1 MSGNGNST
9 LSLLCSAFGPFSTPY
24 TVLRCND
31 LSTPT
36 ELRCAYRAAALQ
48 YHPDRLLLHP
58 HDNDDNGSEGE
69 GEGEV
74 SRSTLKF
81 QAVSAAYQVLMDEG
95 RRAHYDRT
103 GEVLDD
109 NDDYDG
115 NNHDSPLPPPGEE
128 EEGHTL
134 DEQQQHH
141 RWENFFRSVFAVQ
154 SRFVVR
160 YPKSAEEYRGSET
173 ERRDVLRYYKGC
185 CGGDINKV
193 LRVVPYGKEED
204 ISRWMRD
211 IVDPY
216 FGKTGGREEKGRKGM
231 AQAERH
237 SPPFAAKRLRRT
249 VLEDSSSSE
258 EEGGN
263 RGDIADM
270 MEFDEKVRGKIGEEE
285 KVNHSDKDD
294 DDDDD
299 NDVKDFAVHRKGPT
313 PLGDGVSSS
322 IMSKRDKMDYR
333 AARMRKM
340 MAEKEMGHHSRQQ
353 PKKAKAGGISDELL
367 SNLEEK
373 YGQRNQGKKK
383 KKTMSRAH

>member
-1 MSGNGNST
+1 MSSNSNST

-24 TVLRCND
+24 TVLGCND

-95 RRAHYDRT
+95 CRAHYDRT

-160 YPKSAEEYRGSET
+160 YPKSAEEYCGSET

-185 CGGDINKV
+185 GGDMNMV
-193 LRVVPYGKEED
+193 VRVVPYGKEED

-216 FGKTGGREEKGRKGM
+216 FGKTCGREEKGRKGM
-231 AQAERH
+231 AHAEGH
-237 SPPFAAKRLRRT
+237 SPPSAAKKLRRT

-258 EEGGN
+258 EEYSPPS
-263 RGDIADM
+263 A
-270 MEFDEKVRGKIGEEE
+270 MERLRSTVLAFNLAEGKPF
-285 KVNHSDKDD
+285 S
-294 DDDDD
+294 
-299 NDVKDFAVHRKGPT
+299 R
-313 PLGDGVSSS
+313 
-322 IMSKRDKMDYR
+322 SKRNKMDYC
-333 AARMRKM
+333 AAKRRKV
-340 MAEKEMGHHSRQQ
+340 MAEKEMGHHSLQQ
-353 PKKAKAGGISDELL
+353 PLKKAGGISDELL
-367 SNLEEK
+367 TNLEEK
-373 YGQRNQGKKK
+373 YGNRGKKK
-383 KKTMSRAH
+383 KKKEEEKKKKAL

>member
-58 HDNDDNGSEGE
+58 HANDDNGSEGE
-69 GEGEV
+69 GEV
-74 SRSTLKF
+74 SRCTLKF

-95 RRAHYDRT
+95 HRSHYDRT

-115 NNHDSPLPPPGEE
+115 NNHDSPVPPPGKEE
-128 EEGHTL
+128 ECHPL

-141 RWENFFRSVFAVQ
+141 RWENFFCSVFAVQ
-154 SRFVVR
+154 SRFVMR
-160 YPKSAEEYRGSET
+160 HPKSAEEYCGSEI
-173 ERRDVLRYYKGC
+173 ERRDVLHYYKT
-185 CGGDINKV
+185 CGGDMNKV
-193 LRVVPYGKEED
+193 VRVVPYGKEED

-216 FGKTGGREEKGRKGM
+216 FGKTCGREEKGRKGM
-231 AQAERH
+231 AQVEGH
-237 SPPFAAKRLRRT
+237 SPSSAAKRLRRT

-258 EEGGN
+258 EECG
-263 RGDIADM
+263 R
-270 MEFDEKVRGKIGEEE
+270 EE
-285 KVNHSDKDD
+285 KGGKGMAHAEGHSPPSAAKRLRRT
-294 DDDDD
+294 
-299 NDVKDFAVHRKGPT
+299 VLEAAEGFGEQ
-313 PLGDGVSSS
+313 VSSS
-322 IMSKRDKMDYR
+322 IMSKGNKMDYC
-333 AARMRKM
+333 AARRRKV
-340 MAEKEMGHHSRQQ
+340 MAEKEMGHHSWQQ
-353 PKKAKAGGISDELL
+353 PLKKAGGISDELL
-367 SNLEEK
+367 TNLEEK
-373 YGQRNQGKKK
+373 YGNQGKKK
-383 KKTMSRAH
+383 NKTMSRAL

>member
-1 MSGNGNST
+1 MSGNSNST

-36 ELRCAYRAAALQ
+36 ELRRAYRAAALQ

-95 RRAHYDRT
+95 RRSHYDRT

-160 YPKSAEEYRGSET
+160 YPKSAEEYCGSET
-173 ERRDVLRYYKGC
+173 ERRDVLRYYKTL
-185 CGGDINKV
+185 GGDMNKV

-231 AQAERH
+231 AQAEGH

-258 EEGGN
+258 DECGREEKG
-263 RGDIADM
+263 R
-270 MEFDEKVRGKIGEEE
+270 KGKAHAEGHSPPSAAKRLRRTALEDSSSSEEE
-285 KVNHSDKDD
+285 YP
-294 DDDDD
+294 
-299 NDVKDFAVHRKGPT
+299 FAAERLRMTLFPFNFEGK
-313 PLGDGVSSS
+313 LN
-322 IMSKRDKMDYR
+322 KMDYC
-333 AARMRKM
+333 AARRCKVR
-340 MAEKEMGHHSRQQ
+340 AEKEMGHHSWQQ
-353 PKKAKAGGISDELL
+353 PLKKAGGISDELL
-367 SNLEEK
+367 TNLEEK
-373 YGQRNQGKKK
+373 YGNQGKKK
-383 KKTMSRAH
+383 KKTMSRAL

>member
-1 MSGNGNST
+1 MSSNSNST

-24 TVLRCND
+24 TVLGCND

-95 RRAHYDRT
+95 RRAHYDQT

-141 RWENFFRSVFAVQ
+141 RWENFFRSVFSVQ

-160 YPKSAEEYRGSET
+160 YPKSAEEYCGSET

-185 CGGDINKV
+185 GGDMNMV
-193 LRVVPYGKEED
+193 VRVVPYGKEED

-216 FGKTGGREEKGRKGM
+216 FGKTCGREEKGRKGM
-231 AQAERH
+231 AQVEGH
-237 SPPFAAKRLRRT
+237 SPSSAAKRLRRT

-258 EEGGN
+258 EECG
-263 RGDIADM
+263 R
-270 MEFDEKVRGKIGEEE
+270 EE
-285 KVNHSDKDD
+285 KG
-294 DDDDD
+294 
-299 NDVKDFAVHRKGPT
+299 RKGMAHAEGHSPPSAAKRLRRT
-313 PLGDGVSSS
+313 VLEAAEGFGEQVSSS
-322 IMSKRDKMDYR
+322 IMSKRNKMDYC
-333 AARMRKM
+333 AARRRKV
-340 MAEKEMGHHSRQQ
+340 MAEKEMGHHSWQQ
-353 PKKAKAGGISDELL
+353 PLKKAGGKSDELL
-367 SNLEEK
+367 TNLEEK
-373 YGQRNQGKKK
+373 YGNQGKKK
-383 KKTMSRAH
+383 KKNIVKGALEYTVN

>member
-1 MSGNGNST
+1 MSSNSNST

-24 TVLRCND
+24 TVLGCND

-95 RRAHYDRT
+95 RRSHYDRT

-160 YPKSAEEYRGSET
+160 HPKSAEEYCGSET
-173 ERRDVLRYYKGC
+173 EWRDVLRYYKGC
-185 CGGDINKV
+185 GGDMNKV
-193 LRVVPYGKEED
+193 VRVVPYGKEED

-216 FGKTGGREEKGRKGM
+216 FGKTCGREEKGRKGM
-231 AQAERH
+231 AQVEGH
-237 SPPFAAKRLRRT
+237 SPSSAAKRLRRT

-258 EEGGN
+258 EECG
-263 RGDIADM
+263 R
-270 MEFDEKVRGKIGEEE
+270 EE
-285 KVNHSDKDD
+285 KG
-294 DDDDD
+294 
-299 NDVKDFAVHRKGPT
+299 RKGMAHAEGHSPPSAAKRLRRT
-313 PLGDGVSSS
+313 VLEAAEGFGEQVSSS
-322 IMSKRDKMDYR
+322 IMSKRNKMDYC
-333 AARMRKM
+333 AARRRKV
-340 MAEKEMGHHSRQQ
+340 MAEKEMGHHSWQQ
-353 PKKAKAGGISDELL
+353 PLKKAGGISDELL

-373 YGQRNQGKKK
+373 YGQGNQGKKKK
-383 KKTMSRAH
+383 KKTMSRAL

>member
-1 MSGNGNST
+1 MSSNGNST

-24 TVLRCND
+24 TVLQCND

-74 SRSTLKF
+74 SCCTLKF

-95 RRAHYDRT
+95 CRSHYDRT

-160 YPKSAEEYRGSET
+160 HPKSAEEYCGSET
-173 ERRDVLRYYKGC
+173 ERRDVLRYYKT
-185 CGGDINKV
+185 CGGDMNKV
-193 LRVVPYGKEED
+193 VRVVPYGKEED

-216 FGKTGGREEKGRKGM
+216 FGKTCGREEKGRKGM
-231 AQAERH
+231 AHAEGH
-237 SPPFAAKRLRRT
+237 SPPSAAERLRST
-249 VLEDSSSSE
+249 VLAFNLA
-258 EEGGN
+258 EGKP
-263 RGDIADM
+263 
-270 MEFDEKVRGKIGEEE
+270 F
-285 KVNHSDKDD
+285 
-294 DDDDD
+294 
-299 NDVKDFAVHRKGPT
+299 
-313 PLGDGVSSS
+313 SSS
-322 IMSKRDKMDYR
+322 IMSKRNKMDYC
-333 AARMRKM
+333 AARRRKV
-340 MAEKEMGHHSRQQ
+340 MAEKEMGHHSLQQ
-353 PKKAKAGGISDELL
+353 PLKKAGGISDELL
-367 SNLEEK
+367 TNLEEK
-373 YGQRNQGKKK
+373 YGNRGKKK
-383 KKTMSRAH
+383 KKKKEEEKKKKAL

>member
-1 MSGNGNST
+1 MSGNSNST

-36 ELRCAYRAAALQ
+36 ELRRAYRAAALQ

-95 RRAHYDRT
+95 RRSHYDRT

-115 NNHDSPLPPPGEE
+115 NNHDSPLPPPGQE

-141 RWENFFRSVFAVQ
+141 RWENFYRSVFAVQ

-160 YPKSAEEYRGSET
+160 YPKSAEEYCGSET
-173 ERRDVLRYYKGC
+173 ERRDVLRYYNGC

-231 AQAERH
+231 AQAEGH

-258 EEGGN
+258 EECG
-263 RGDIADM
+263 R
-270 MEFDEKVRGKIGEEE
+270 EE
-285 KVNHSDKDD
+285 KG
-294 DDDDD
+294 
-299 NDVKDFAVHRKGPT
+299 RKGKAHAEVYSPPSAMERLHRT
-313 PLGDGVSSS
+313 VLAFNLAEGKPFSRN
-322 IMSKRDKMDYR
+322 MSKRDKMDYC
-333 AARMRKM
+333 AARRRKVK
-340 MAEKEMGHHSRQQ
+340 AEKEMGHHSLQQ
-353 PKKAKAGGISDELL
+353 LLRKAGGLSDELL
-367 SNLEEK
+367 TNLEEK
-373 YGQRNQGKKK
+373 YGNQGKKK
-383 KKTMSRAH
+383 KKTMSRAL

>member
-1 MSGNGNST
+1 MSGNSNST

-95 RRAHYDRT
+95 RRSHYDRT

-115 NNHDSPLPPPGEE
+115 NNHDSPLPHPGEE

-141 RWENFFRSVFAVQ
+141 RWENFYRSVFAVQ

-160 YPKSAEEYRGSET
+160 YPKSAEEYCGSET
-173 ERRDVLRYYKGC
+173 ERRDVLRYYKT
-185 CGGDINKV
+185 CGGDMNKV
-193 LRVVPYGKEED
+193 VRVVPYGKEED

-231 AQAERH
+231 AHAEGH
-237 SPPFAAKRLRRT
+237 SPPSAAKRLRRT
-249 VLEDSSSSE
+249 ALEDSSSSE
-258 EEGGN
+258 EEYPFAAERLRMTLFPFN
-263 RGDIADM
+263 F
-270 MEFDEKVRGKIGEEE
+270 EGKL
-285 KVNHSDKDD
+285 N
-294 DDDDD
+294 
-299 NDVKDFAVHRKGPT
+299 
-313 PLGDGVSSS
+313 
-322 IMSKRDKMDYR
+322 KMDYC
-333 AARMRKM
+333 AARRRKV
-340 MAEKEMGHHSRQQ
+340 MAEKEMGHHSWQQ
-353 PKKAKAGGISDELL
+353 PLKKAGGISDELL
-367 SNLEEK
+367 TNLEEK
-373 YGQRNQGKKK
+373 YGNQGKKK
-383 KKTMSRAH
+383 QKTMSRAL

>member
-24 TVLRCND
+24 TVLGCND

-74 SRSTLKF
+74 SRCTLKF
-81 QAVSAAYQVLMDEG
+81 QAVSAANQVLMDEG
-95 RRAHYDRT
+95 RRSHYDRT

-115 NNHDSPLPPPGEE
+115 NNHDSPLPHPGEE

-160 YPKSAEEYRGSET
+160 YPKSAEEYCGSET

-185 CGGDINKV
+185 GGDMNMV
-193 LRVVPYGKEED
+193 VRVVPYGKEED

-216 FGKTGGREEKGRKGM
+216 FGKTCGREEKGRKGM
-231 AQAERH
+231 AHAEGH
-237 SPPFAAKRLRRT
+237 SPPSAAKRLRRT

-258 EEGGN
+258 EEG
-263 RGDIADM
+263 
-270 MEFDEKVRGKIGEEE
+270 F
-285 KVNHSDKDD
+285 
-294 DDDDD
+294 
-299 NDVKDFAVHRKGPT
+299 
-313 PLGDGVSSS
+313 GDGVSSS
-322 IMSKRDKMDYR
+322 IMSKRNKMDYC
-333 AARMRKM
+333 AARRRKV
-340 MAEKEMGHHSRQQ
+340 MAEKEMGHHSWQQ
-353 PKKAKAGGISDELL
+353 PSKKAGGISDELL

-373 YGQRNQGKKK
+373 YGQGNHGKKK
-383 KKTMSRAH
+383 KKTKSRAR

>member
-24 TVLRCND
+24 TVLGCND

-48 YHPDRLLLHP
+48 YHPDRLLLHQ

-69 GEGEV
+69 GEGEE

-160 YPKSAEEYRGSET
+160 YPKSAEEYCGSET

-185 CGGDINKV
+185 GGDMNKV
-193 LRVVPYGKEED
+193 VRVVPYGKEED

-216 FGKTGGREEKGRKGM
+216 FGKTCGREEKGRKGM
-231 AQAERH
+231 AQVEGH
-237 SPPFAAKRLRRT
+237 SPPSAAKRLRRTVLEDSSSSEEECGREEKGRKGMAHAEGHSPPSAAKRLRRT

-258 EEGGN
+258 EEG
-263 RGDIADM
+263 
-270 MEFDEKVRGKIGEEE
+270 F
-285 KVNHSDKDD
+285 
-294 DDDDD
+294 
-299 NDVKDFAVHRKGPT
+299 
-313 PLGDGVSSS
+313 GDGVNSS
-322 IMSKRDKMDYR
+322 IMSKCNKMDYC
-333 AARMRKM
+333 AARRRKV
-340 MAEKEMGHHSRQQ
+340 MAEKEMGHHAWQQ
-353 PKKAKAGGISDELL
+353 PSKKAGGISDELL
-367 SNLEEK
+367 TNLEEK
-373 YGQRNQGKKK
+373 YGNQGKKK
-383 KKTMSRAH
+383 KKTMSRAL